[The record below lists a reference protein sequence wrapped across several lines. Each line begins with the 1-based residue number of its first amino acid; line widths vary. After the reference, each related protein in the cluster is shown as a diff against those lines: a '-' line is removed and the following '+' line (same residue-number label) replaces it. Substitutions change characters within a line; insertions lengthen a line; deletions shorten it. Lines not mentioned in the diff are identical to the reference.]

1 MKVVLLA
8 GDSIVINDD
17 GTPFRS
23 HLYVSDLMVWL
34 FGLLARGTSG
44 CAYNVGSEEAIDI
57 ASLARTVAEV
67 VDPNVSVN
75 IMGVPTPGEPA
86 ARYVPDC
93 TLAHRE
99 LGLEQ
104 FVDIREGIRRTEVWS
119 RGGT

>member
-1 MKVVLLA
+1 
-8 GDSIVINDD
+8 
-17 GTPFRS
+17 
-23 HLYVSDLMVWL
+23 MVWL

-75 IMGVPTPGEPA
+75 IMGVPTPGQLA

-104 FVDIREGIRRTEVWS
+104 CVDIREGIRRTAAWS
-119 RGGT
+119 RGAT